1 MKLFNLETNTNEWDV
16 DQSRLNRLKEEYK
29 RDRHVKH
36 PSTNSSSIRNS
47 LLDNGNDE
55 ISSDL
60 RTFTE
65 DEQSM
70 LLLIKSNLIFNQ

>member
-1 MKLFNLETNTNEWDV
+1 
-16 DQSRLNRLKEEYK
+16 LKEEYK

-36 PSTNSSSIRNS
+36 PSTSSSSIRNS

-55 ISSDL
+55 MSSDQ

-65 DEQSM
+65 DEQS
-70 LLLIKSNLIFNQ
+70 SFFD